1 MGLNAVK
8 DGFAD
13 KLAVVTGAGSGI
25 GRELV
30 SQLIAGGAHVAAC
43 DLSEAG
49 LAETVAAVAPAN
61 VQRLTTHR
69 CDVAVEREVEQ
80 FRDEVL
86 AAHNTQHVNLLI
98 NNAGIGGGG
107 EFVTGDRDEWE
118 RTFAVCWYGVYY
130 GCRAFMPALVASDGA
145 HLVNVSSINGFWAN
159 IGVGVPHTAYSAA
172 KFAVKGFSEA
182 LITDLRLHAPH
193 VNVSVVMPG
202 HIGTSIVINTPKVLR
217 GDNAG
222 TAARVD
228 SVRTR
233 LLAAGFPVEDVP
245 DEYLLK
251 LAAERAVAFRDSAP
265 TTAAQAAGI
274 ILDGV
279 RAQRWRILVGKD
291 AEYLDKLVR
300 AAPEHAYEPSF
311 IDDMRTAGHF
321 RALMPGTQKA

>member
-1 MGLNAVK
+1 M
-8 DGFAD
+8 DTFAD

-30 SQLIAGGAHVAAC
+30 CQLISAGAHVAAC
-43 DLSEAG
+43 DVSETG
-49 LAETVAAVAPAN
+49 LEGTIAAAAPAAG
-61 VQRLTTHR
+61 QRLTTHR
-69 CDVAVEREVEQ
+69 CDVALEREVQQ
-80 FRDEVL
+80 FRDDVL
-86 AAHNTQHVNLLI
+86 KAHDTRQVHLLI

-107 EFVTGDRDEWE
+107 EFVNGDRDEWE

-159 IGVGVPHTAYSAA
+159 IGAGVPHTAYSAA

-182 LITDLRLHAPH
+182 LITDLKAHAPH
-193 VNVSVVMPG
+193 VKVSVVMPG
-202 HIGTSIVINTPKVLR
+202 HIGTSIAINTPKVLR

-222 TAARVD
+222 ATAQVEGMRK
-228 SVRTR
+228 R
-233 LLAAGFPVEDVP
+233 LLAAGFPVENVP
-245 DEYLLK
+245 DEHLLK
-251 LAAERAVAFRDSAP
+251 LAAERATAFRDSAP

-279 RAQRWRILVGKD
+279 RAERWRILVGKD

-321 RALMPGTQKA
+321 RALMPGNQSS